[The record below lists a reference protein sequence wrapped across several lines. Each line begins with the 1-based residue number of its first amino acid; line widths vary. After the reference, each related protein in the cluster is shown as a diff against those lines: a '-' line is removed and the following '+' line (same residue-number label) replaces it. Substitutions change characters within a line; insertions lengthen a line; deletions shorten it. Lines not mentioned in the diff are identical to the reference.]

1 MLIWFVVASVVLVVL
16 VFQSPAVD
24 VRTVAL
30 GAVLPL
36 GEALFGGPRVLH
48 SVVGAV
54 AVLVVVML
62 ATRGR
67 RLLRRRLLGIPIGL
81 FAHLVLDGSFTR
93 TDSFWWPVSGTD
105 FAAGQVPELAHLG
118 LSLVLEV
125 AGVALGVWAYRR
137 FGLAEPGRRE
147 RLLQDG
153 RIDVS
158 GA

>member
-1 MLIWFVVASVVLVVL
+1 MLIWFAVGAAVLVVL

-30 GAVLPL
+30 GAVLPV
-36 GEALFGGPRVLH
+36 GEAFFGGPRVLH

-81 FAHLVLDGSFTR
+81 LAHLILDGSFTR
-93 TDSFWWPVSGTD
+93 TRSFWWPLAGRS
-105 FAAGQVPELAHLG
+105 FAHGQVPEVSHLAV
-118 LSLVLEV
+118 SLLLEV
-125 AGVALGVWAYRR
+125 AGVALAAWAYRR
-137 FGLAEPGRRE
+137 FGLADPARRR
-147 RLLQDG
+147 RLLDDG
-153 RIDVS
+153 RIET
-158 GA
+158 